1 MAETSIILNVLYN
14 FKKLKNMKLRN
25 LLYATMIACA
35 FASCSN
41 DDDPIDNA
49 GGGDGPQ
56 LGENEA
62 ALVVNMAGVQ
72 TKAIPGADKENTIN
86 SSKVVVFNGT
96 TADALVEAVGEV
108 NQSGAETKKVTVTP
122 GNKRV
127 LVLANY
133 EGTITEGETT
143 LSELKKVTLSF
154 DNAEDGYLTMNS
166 ALYTVSLEGGQVNY
180 LGYVENSV
188 KNKGHY
194 LGNANGSPVYL
205 YHNVAKVVLN
215 SIKVSNSTVESQY
228 PNPQLDIKEVFILHA
243 YEKSKLFTDA
253 AWGTTVVGSSSYL
266 NGNSTGNTYASWV
279 EKLASYTPV
288 FSHLSEGEL
297 NSAYYVASLSGCIGF
312 KSKLAGAGNPTDKE
326 KEIGK
331 AFYTYENTT
340 VAGDAP
346 IYTLLVVKGDF
357 SYDGYAVDGK
367 ALERKKES
375 DRYYTAAVGITGFK
389 DGYTLPTPGVAG
401 LSSEVRAGNLENGK
415 YAGVIRNL
423 QYNVNM
429 TVKGPGYTTPFGPKG
444 DQDTFLT
451 VNAEV
456 VAFGAVKQD
465 VDFE

>member
-180 LGYVENSV
+180 LGYVM
-188 KNKGHY
+188 
-194 LGNANGSPVYL
+194 LM
-205 YHNVAKVVLN
+205 VAL
-215 SIKVSNSTVESQY
+215 
-228 PNPQLDIKEVFILHA
+228 FI
-243 YEKSKLFTDA
+243 Y
-253 AWGTTVVGSSSYL
+253 
-266 NGNSTGNTYASWV
+266 
-279 EKLASYTPV
+279 
-288 FSHLSEGEL
+288 
-297 NSAYYVASLSGCIGF
+297 I
-312 KSKLAGAGNPTDKE
+312 
-326 KEIGK
+326 I
-331 AFYTYENTT
+331 
-340 VAGDAP
+340 
-346 IYTLLVVKGDF
+346 
-357 SYDGYAVDGK
+357 
-367 ALERKKES
+367 
-375 DRYYTAAVGITGFK
+375 
-389 DGYTLPTPGVAG
+389 
-401 LSSEVRAGNLENGK
+401 
-415 YAGVIRNL
+415 
-423 QYNVNM
+423 M
-429 TVKGPGYTTPFGPKG
+429 
-444 DQDTFLT
+444 
-451 VNAEV
+451 
-456 VAFGAVKQD
+456 
-465 VDFE
+465 